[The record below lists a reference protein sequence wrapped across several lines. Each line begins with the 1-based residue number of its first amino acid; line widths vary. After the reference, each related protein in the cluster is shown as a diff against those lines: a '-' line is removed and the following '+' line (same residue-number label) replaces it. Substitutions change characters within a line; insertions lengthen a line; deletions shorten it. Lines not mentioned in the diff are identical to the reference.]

1 MRLFSFFVLPALC
14 QGIGAKLQEHY
25 EDVPD
30 DFHNSNVNH
39 TISKNDAET
48 HADAYEILQHFRH
61 CRGKEWM
68 CDKDCRLEFWRET
81 KQCRR
86 PNPGD
91 NCFGAPVDYKYTR
104 DFVSDG
110 VIPHEFGVLRRYPRC
125 WSYLAPV
132 ICAVIFRPCSLHSYI
147 EKDNN
152 GSVKN
157 GTVELWQLL
166 GSSSCRIAHDMCD
179 DVISVGLFPSF
190 VSVACRELKNISTIE
205 NSRSVFSNNCQ
216 HASVHFPVQVE
227 PGSCPWPL
235 ISEPESMDLD
245 VSPVLDN
252 CFLPCRVL
260 KIRIRPLLMLCVYG
274 VSATFSSLITNTL
287 RENDGVSG
295 VCYNGLLT
303 WWKYLIS
310 VFPLLVLFFIIVSLG
325 VVFIGKREAA
335 EDDTPVG
342 CVDLGQSSL
351 KCKRE
356 DSVPCLP
363 GSLQQRYEL
372 KYETSCFVSK
382 RLDRVRDV
390 GVSSIWTGMSFVFF
404 TIFLFG
410 SPIVHFCYVGVSAEH
425 EIRSIINYVN
435 CGTAHVIQN
444 RSLDWNTFSD
454 SSLLA
459 LREAS
464 WCSLPFEQA
473 QGRLEGVM
481 VVFIILPLLP
491 FVVLLFA
498 FLADVNGYRG
508 MSKIRNRAVDSNMS
522 TKCIGDQNE
531 SCELALV
538 RSSLEM
544 EQNEFTNKPKVELDV
559 EKTAFRRAAEEVVDT
574 DQSKGDEGTVVIANE
589 DHEYQEEFHKE
600 FLDIIHQ
607 LQGELAFQ
615 QLMLVNNG
623 AAFNICLHCMER
635 SNQLLSSLKKSVDPG
650 SVPTQD
656 LCALGEEVSH
666 VLPSVTDHAM
676 QLSRWMN
683 SIQEACLKIECIR
696 GVSGSQC
703 HSFFGA
709 KDIERQRQLLALN
722 DYLSQTVRS
731 SVREQAD
738 FPENFENQQKSF
750 MQKVRARL
758 PSQDTSKQEHKK
770 VQELF
775 GNTMKHQNHV
785 KNLQCDEQPGS
796 SRKEDNVAETPTVS
810 NVQRDHSQSENN
822 TVGQQSHEPRR
833 LLRISAYAESY
844 CATPRGIVSRLTVPE
859 LRIRIRQIK
868 NICAGDSLYPQ
879 ELSYML
885 LVTGDIAFGGN
896 IPREEYFFYPIE
908 QLPHIFGT
916 NVPSID
922 ARIGVQEFLSHMRR
936 RALCVVAAIGY
947 HFSLRSRRES
957 EYTPP
962 VLPPLGLYRSENE
975 LILRRVLGDRDEVLP
990 CLREFLQEFQFGRGP
1005 VVPRPDLKFASAF
1018 GNYLRLVAAREGFN
1032 NDHEDY
1038 VPDPLPPPGSPNDF
1052 EETNNSAR
1060 SDESDMDPMDLP

>member
-1 MRLFSFFVLPALC
+1 MIP
-14 QGIGAKLQEHY
+14 LQL
-25 EDVPD
+25 
-30 DFHNSNVNH
+30 S
-39 TISKNDAET
+39 
-48 HADAYEILQHFRH
+48 
-61 CRGKEWM
+61 
-68 CDKDCRLEFWRET
+68 
-81 KQCRR
+81 
-86 PNPGD
+86 
-91 NCFGAPVDYKYTR
+91 
-104 DFVSDG
+104 
-110 VIPHEFGVLRRYPRC
+110 
-125 WSYLAPV
+125 
-132 ICAVIFRPCSLHSYI
+132 
-147 EKDNN
+147 
-152 GSVKN
+152 
-157 GTVELWQLL
+157 
-166 GSSSCRIAHDMCD
+166 
-179 DVISVGLFPSF
+179 
-190 VSVACRELKNISTIE
+190 
-205 NSRSVFSNNCQ
+205 
-216 HASVHFPVQVE
+216 
-227 PGSCPWPL
+227 
-235 ISEPESMDLD
+235 
-245 VSPVLDN
+245 
-252 CFLPCRVL
+252 
-260 KIRIRPLLMLCVYG
+260 
-274 VSATFSSLITNTL
+274 
-287 RENDGVSG
+287 
-295 VCYNGLLT
+295 
-303 WWKYLIS
+303 
-310 VFPLLVLFFIIVSLG
+310 
-325 VVFIGKREAA
+325 
-335 EDDTPVG
+335 
-342 CVDLGQSSL
+342 
-351 KCKRE
+351 
-356 DSVPCLP
+356 
-363 GSLQQRYEL
+363 
-372 KYETSCFVSK
+372 
-382 RLDRVRDV
+382 
-390 GVSSIWTGMSFVFF
+390 
-404 TIFLFG
+404 
-410 SPIVHFCYVGVSAEH
+410 
-425 EIRSIINYVN
+425 
-435 CGTAHVIQN
+435 
-444 RSLDWNTFSD
+444 
-454 SSLLA
+454 
-459 LREAS
+459 
-464 WCSLPFEQA
+464 
-473 QGRLEGVM
+473 
-481 VVFIILPLLP
+481 
-491 FVVLLFA
+491 
-498 FLADVNGYRG
+498 
-508 MSKIRNRAVDSNMS
+508 
-522 TKCIGDQNE
+522 
-531 SCELALV
+531 
-538 RSSLEM
+538 
-544 EQNEFTNKPKVELDV
+544 V

-656 LCALGEEVSH
+656 LCTLGEEVSH

-810 NVQRDHSQSENN
+810 NVQRDPSQSENN